1 VEYVLFIVLAIA
13 WAIGT
18 PIMAIVALSRTSRLR
33 EQNDRLVDDVARLKR
48 QMAEAAPPPRLAAEP
63 VVEAALPPPLAPEP
77 VVEAAP
83 PPLVSEPVA
92 EAVTPPPP
100 APPFEPEPDAAAP
113 AAPAQPWQ
121 PVAVQ
126 PPITA
131 QPQVGWEQRLGAR
144 AFIWI
149 GAVTLALAAVFLV
162 RYSIEEGY
170 LSPQVRVI
178 LAALFGFALI
188 GGGERI
194 RSRDARVAEAL
205 AAAGV
210 AALYGALFAAVA
222 LYDMI
227 SKPVAGGAALA
238 LTAFAIGVSLRHGI
252 FVAGL
257 AFVGGF
263 ASPAIIGSE
272 TPNTPVLF
280 GYLLAIAAGTLAVIR
295 LRGWW
300 PLGWG
305 VLVGSAIWTLLW
317 MQSLAGGIH
326 WVGIFLVAVAGLF
339 VWATWRRLQESD
351 NPTDDVSLMV
361 WVSLGLTGVLI
372 VGLIIQDDG
381 RQAAGWL
388 ALAAHGLGLLVLA
401 RWTPRFQYVAALAP
415 LLSIVAL
422 AGWWNDAGGVGT
434 APEEERFAWRAA
446 SFGGFYAVAA
456 FALLWNAARPGF
468 WAALAVAAALAHFLL
483 SWFVLRNVAV
493 GVPWGLLSIGLAVPF
508 LVGAERLARWRDS
521 MAGASE
527 ALGYFAAGVAFF
539 IAIAIA
545 LELRREW
552 ITVAYAVE
560 FAAVAGIAAHLGL
573 HAMRRLC
580 WLLLAAVIVRF
591 VLNPEVLKY
600 PLGVTPIFN
609 WILWGYGLAIAA
621 LAVGLRS
628 LRPTGDVDL
637 VRATEAA
644 IALLIFVLLTLEVR
658 SLFQPDAMA
667 APATAFMERTF
678 YVLVWGA
685 FALAALWLARLRR
698 DPVVLWAWRISGA
711 LALGLTLV
719 MQVVIA
725 NPVLSHPVLGQ
736 YPIANGLFLAYALPA
751 VMAALAYHW
760 VDGVETDRRVVL
772 LIGAAAAILAFVW
785 ISLEVRHFFDP
796 SFAATRFSTGFMER
810 AFYVLAWGAF
820 ALAAL
825 WLVRARRDP
834 VVLWTWRV
842 SGALA
847 AVLALVVQVVI
858 ANPVFDKA
866 DVGSLPIANGLFLAY
881 ALPAAMAA
889 LARRWIDVE
898 PDRNVIVFVE
908 ATASILV
915 FAWVSMEVR
924 HFFDPSFARRGLGAS
939 GLELYVY
946 SAVWLLFGV
955 ALLALGFLRNAP
967 AARHAGMAL
976 VCVVVAKVFL
986 VDMAGLQGLLRVFS
1000 FLGLGAALIGLGYAY
1015 RRFGFR

>member
-1 VEYVLFIVLAIA
+1 VEEIFLILVGIA
-13 WAIGT
+13 WAVGT
-18 PIMAIVALSRTSRLR
+18 PIIAIVALARTGRLR
-33 EQNDRLVDDVARLKR
+33 DQNERLTADLARLKR
-48 QMAEAAPPPRLAAEP
+48 QRRLRH
-63 VVEAALPPPLAPEP
+63 LPPPF
-77 VVEAAP
+77 VDQ
-83 PPLVSEPVA
+83 PVA
-92 EAVTPPPP
+92 EAVAPPSELPSEASP
-100 APPFEPEPDAAAP
+100 EALPEPVPEPALAPPFEPEPTPLPPPMPVAAP
-113 AAPAQPWQ
+113 A
-121 PVAVQ
+121 
-126 PPITA
+126 
-131 QPQVGWEQRLGAR
+131 QVGWEQRLGAR
-144 AFIWI
+144 AFVWV

-170 LSPQVRVI
+170 LSPEVRVI

-188 GGGERI
+188 GVAERV
-194 RSRDARVAEAL
+194 RSRDDRVAQAL

-210 AALYGALFAAVA
+210 AALYGALFSAVA

-227 SKPVAGGAALA
+227 SKVAAGGGAAA

-305 VLVGSAIWTLLW
+305 VLVGSALWTLLW

-326 WVGIFLVAVAGLF
+326 WVGLFLVAVAGLF

-351 NPTDDVSLMV
+351 NPTDDVALMV
-361 WVSLGLTGVLI
+361 WLSLGATGVLI
-372 VGLIIQDDG
+372 VALIIQDNG

-388 ALAAHGLGLLVLA
+388 ALAAHGLGLFLLA

-415 LLSIVAL
+415 VLSIVAL
-422 AGWWNDAGGVGT
+422 AAWWADSLSAGPGLDD
-434 APEEERFAWRAA
+434 EQFAWRAVL
-446 SFGGFYAVAA
+446 FGGFYAAAA

-468 WAALAVAAALAHFLL
+468 WTALAVAAALAHFLL
-483 SWFVLRNVAV
+483 CWFVLRNTAV
-493 GVPWGLLSIGLAVPF
+493 GTPWGLISIALALPF

-521 MAGASE
+521 MPGATE
-527 ALGYFAAGVAFF
+527 ALGYCAAGVAFF

-560 FAAVAGIAAHLGL
+560 FAAVAGIAAQLGL

-591 VLNPEVLKY
+591 VLNPEVLNY

-621 LAVGLRS
+621 FVVGLRF
-628 LRPTGDVDL
+628 LRPTGDEPL

-644 IALLIFVLLTLEVR
+644 IALLVFVLLTLQVR
-658 SLFQPDAMA
+658 SVFRYDAMMAPDAR
-667 APATAFMERTF
+667 FMERAF

-685 FALAALWLARLRR
+685 FALAALWLARTRR
-698 DPVVLWAWRISGA
+698 DVVALWAWRVSGGLAVA
-711 LALGLTLV
+711 LVLIVQVLV
-719 MQVVIA
+719 A
-725 NPVLSHPVLGQ
+725 NPIFDRADVGRL
-736 YPIANGLFLAYALPA
+736 PIANGLFLAYALPA
-751 VMAALAYHW
+751 VMAA
-760 VDGVETDRRVVL
+760 V
-772 LIGAAAAILAFVW
+772 
-785 ISLEVRHFFDP
+785 
-796 SFAATRFSTGFMER
+796 
-810 AFYVLAWGAF
+810 
-820 ALAAL
+820 
-825 WLVRARRDP
+825 
-834 VVLWTWRV
+834 
-842 SGALA
+842 
-847 AVLALVVQVVI
+847 
-858 ANPVFDKA
+858 
-866 DVGSLPIANGLFLAY
+866 
-881 ALPAAMAA
+881 
-889 LARRWIDVE
+889 ARRWIDVE
-898 PDRNVIVFVE
+898 PNRNVALLAE
-908 ATASILV
+908 AAASILA
-915 FAWVSMEVR
+915 FAYVSLEVR
-924 HFFDPSFARRGLGAS
+924 HLFDPGFERRGLGAS
-939 GLELYVY
+939 GVELYVY

-955 ALLALGFLRNAP
+955 ALLALGFLRNA
-967 AARHAGMAL
+967 AAVRHAGMAL
-976 VCVVVAKVFL
+976 VCIVVAKVFL

-1000 FLGLGAALIGLGYAY
+1000 FLGLGAALVGLGYAY

>member
-1 VEYVLFIVLAIA
+1 MEEIFLILVGIA
-13 WAIGT
+13 WAVGT
-18 PIMAIVALSRTSRLR
+18 PIIAIVALVRTGRLR
-33 EQNDRLVDDVARLKR
+33 DQNERLTADLARLKR
-48 QMAEAAPPPRLAAEP
+48 QMAETP
-63 VVEAALPPPLAPEP
+63 LPPPFVDQPATEAVAPPSEP
-77 VVEAAP
+77 LPEAAP
-83 PPLVSEPVA
+83 GPLPDPLPGPVA
-92 EAVTPPPP
+92 EPPP
-100 APPFEPEPDAAAP
+100 APPFEPEPTPLPPPMPVAAP
-113 AAPAQPWQ
+113 A
-121 PVAVQ
+121 
-126 PPITA
+126 
-131 QPQVGWEQRLGAR
+131 QVGWEQRLGAR
-144 AFIWI
+144 AFVWV

-170 LSPQVRVI
+170 LSPEVRVI

-188 GGGERI
+188 GVAERV
-194 RSRDARVAEAL
+194 RSRDDRVAQAL

-210 AALYGALFAAVA
+210 AALYGALFSAVA

-227 SKPVAGGAALA
+227 SKVAAGGGAAA
-238 LTAFAIGVSLRHGI
+238 LTGFAIGVSLRHGI

-280 GYLLAIAAGTLAVIR
+280 GYLLAIAAGTLAVIH

-305 VLVGSAIWTLLW
+305 VLVGSALWTLLW

-326 WVGIFLVAVAGLF
+326 WVGLFLVAVAGLF

-351 NPTDDVSLMV
+351 NPTDDVALMV
-361 WVSLGLTGVLI
+361 WLSLGVTGALI
-372 VGLIIQDDG
+372 VALIIQDNG

-388 ALAAHGLGLLVLA
+388 ALAAHGLGLFVLA

-415 LLSIVAL
+415 VLSIVAL
-422 AGWWNDAGGVGT
+422 AAWWADSAAPGAGLDD
-434 APEEERFAWRAA
+434 ERFAWRAA
-446 SFGGFYAVAA
+446 SFGGFYAAVA

-468 WAALAVAAALAHFLL
+468 WAALAVAAALAHFMLC
-483 SWFVLRNVAV
+483 WFVLRSTAV
-493 GVPWGLLSIGLAVPF
+493 GTPWGLISIALALPF

-521 MAGASE
+521 MPGATE
-527 ALGYFAAGVAFF
+527 ALGYCAAGVAFF

-580 WLLLAAVIVRF
+580 WLLLAAVVVRF

-621 LAVGLRS
+621 FVVGLRF
-628 LRPTGDVDL
+628 LRPTGDEPL

-644 IALLIFVLLTLEVR
+644 IALLVFVLLTLQVR
-658 SLFQPDAMA
+658 SIFRHDAMMAPDAR
-667 APATAFMERTF
+667 FMERAF

-685 FALAALWLARLRR
+685 FALAALWLARTRR
-698 DPVVLWAWRISGA
+698 DVVALWAWRVSGGLAVA
-711 LALGLTLV
+711 LAVVVQVLV
-719 MQVVIA
+719 A
-725 NPVLSHPVLGQ
+725 NPIFDRADVGRL
-736 YPIANGLFLAYALPA
+736 PIANGLFLAYALPA
-751 VMAALAYHW
+751 VMAA
-760 VDGVETDRRVVL
+760 V
-772 LIGAAAAILAFVW
+772 
-785 ISLEVRHFFDP
+785 
-796 SFAATRFSTGFMER
+796 
-810 AFYVLAWGAF
+810 
-820 ALAAL
+820 
-825 WLVRARRDP
+825 
-834 VVLWTWRV
+834 
-842 SGALA
+842 
-847 AVLALVVQVVI
+847 
-858 ANPVFDKA
+858 
-866 DVGSLPIANGLFLAY
+866 
-881 ALPAAMAA
+881 
-889 LARRWIDVE
+889 ARRWIDVE
-898 PDRNVIVFVE
+898 PSRNAALLAE
-908 ATASILV
+908 AAASILA
-915 FAWVSMEVR
+915 FAYVSFEVR
-924 HFFDPSFARRGLGAS
+924 HLFDPGFERRGLGAS

-955 ALLALGFLRNAP
+955 ALLALGFLRS
-967 AARHAGMAL
+967 AAALRHAGMAL
-976 VCVVVAKVFL
+976 VCIVVAKVFL

-1000 FLGLGAALIGLGYAY
+1000 FLGLGAALVGLGYAY